1 MEVPTDMFELTL
13 KYKHDHN
20 RGCIGSTA
28 DILKYIKGLMYSEKK
43 DKYNERIWLA
53 DGLSLDIVLGT
64 EAGMV
69 CSIIKSIQSMLK
81 EDLNKHSIQPKSVN
95 IIFPVANDAVVQT
108 SYAILLYKIIVRNGP
123 TPILPGA
130 HADGCSIHGMLLL
143 ESRGGV

>member
-1 MEVPTDMFELTL
+1 
-13 KYKHDHN
+13 
-20 RGCIGSTA
+20 
-28 DILKYIKGLMYSEKK
+28 
-43 DKYNERIWLA
+43 
-53 DGLSLDIVLGT
+53 
-64 EAGMV
+64 MV

-130 HADGCSIHGMLLL
+130 HADGCSIHGMFVVGEQGRSLGSCATCPFMKMNSIDSLTNVMKMIVQHDTAAL
-143 ESRGGV
+143 EPYKPKVCFTCGCDPV